1 MHAKP
6 PIAAMIGVILITISP
21 AARAT
26 PPDDACS
33 LLTQS
38 QVSAASGISMGT
50 SVPIGA
56 NLAGRLAPTFS
67 KTCGWNEAGST
78 SPTAKRVVLAMI
90 ILQSFATGKI
100 PFQGFT
106 KTPVNSVGDDAYYMT
121 TPGFGTGLNVQKAG
135 SALQVRVYGFPVD
148 QIKSMDSRRKRPG
161 QNVIVPP
168 TGSGS
173 PVSRLSAA

>member
-1 MHAKP
+1 MHVKP
-6 PIAAMIGVILITISP
+6 PIAAMIGLILITISP

-38 QVSAASGISMGT
+38 QVSAAVGIPMGT

-56 NLAGRLAPTFS
+56 NLPGRPAPTFS

-78 SPTAKRVVLAMI
+78 SPTAKRVVLAI
-90 ILQSFATGKI
+90 ITLQSFATGKI
-100 PFQGFT
+100 LFQGIT
-106 KTPVNSVGDDAYYMT
+106 KTPVNGVGDDAYYIT
-121 TPGFGTGLNVQKAG
+121 TPGLGTGLNVKKAG

-148 QIKSMDSRRKRPG
+148 QIKSMEKTLAE
-161 QNVIVPP
+161 NA
-168 TGSGS
+168 
-173 PVSRLSAA
+173 LAKM